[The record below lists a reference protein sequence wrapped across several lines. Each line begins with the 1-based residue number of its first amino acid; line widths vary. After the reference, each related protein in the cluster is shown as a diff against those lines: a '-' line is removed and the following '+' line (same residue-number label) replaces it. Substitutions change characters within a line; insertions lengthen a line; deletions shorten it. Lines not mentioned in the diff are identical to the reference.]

1 VEEKPI
7 RLVAGLG
14 NPGPE
19 YAVTRHNIGF
29 MVVDQ
34 LASQFGSTWEKS
46 TKWDAL
52 SAKCGAVL
60 LVKPMSFMNRSGDP
74 LLAAVQFYKIKSC
87 EILVVLDDFALPLGR
102 LRLRARGGSGGH
114 NGLESI
120 IMQFG
125 TEEIPRLRIG
135 IGVAPHEGSVD
146 YVLSRFFDEE
156 KPLVRPT
163 IDRAVEAVKYA
174 IDNGL
179 VSAMNT
185 FNPESVPAVRENESV
200 SLPRADSRG
209 QQTEE
214 V

>member
-1 VEEKPI
+1 MKEKPI

-19 YAVTRHNIGF
+19 YAATRHNIGF

-34 LASQFGSTWEKS
+34 FAAQFGSTWEKS

-60 LVKPMSFMNRSGDP
+60 LVKPMSFMNRSGYP
-74 LLAAVQFYKIKSC
+74 LLAITEFHKMEPR
-87 EILVVLDDFALPLGR
+87 EILVVLDDLALPLGR
-102 LRLRARGGSGGH
+102 LRLRSRGGSGGH

-125 TEEIPRLRIG
+125 TEDIPRLRIG
-135 IGVAPHEGSVD
+135 IGEAPHEGSVD
-146 YVLSRFFDEE
+146 YVLSRFFEEE
-156 KPLVRPT
+156 KPTVRST
-163 IDRAVEAVKYA
+163 IDRAVQAAKCA

-179 VSAMNT
+179 NSAMNT
-185 FNPESVPAVRENESV
+185 FNK
-200 SLPRADSRG
+200 
-209 QQTEE
+209 TEE
-214 V
+214 S